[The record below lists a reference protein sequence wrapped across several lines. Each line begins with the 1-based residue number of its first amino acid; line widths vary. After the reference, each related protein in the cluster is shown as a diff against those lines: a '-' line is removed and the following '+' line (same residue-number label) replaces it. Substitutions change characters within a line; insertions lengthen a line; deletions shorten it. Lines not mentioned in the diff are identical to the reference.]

1 MADFGPALGKM
12 GKASPLE
19 PDMGGDE
26 KVYSEQKE
34 AVAKEAASALGI
46 DPESIDAM
54 AFCNALKKLIEL
66 E

>member
-1 MADFGPALGKM
+1 MANFGPAMKS
-12 GKASPLE
+12 ASPLD
-19 PDMGGDE
+19 PDMGGEEDE